1 MNTTSQ
7 YIIQLADNALI
18 LGQRLSEWCGHG
30 PVLEQ
35 DIAITNITLDLIGE
49 ARSLFQYAAQLLQS
63 DEDKLAFLRLEHEY
77 KNVLLVEQ
85 PNTDWAHTTVRQFL
99 FDTYHYFLYQQLRNS
114 SDITLAT
121 IAEKTLKEVTYQ
133 LRYSSEWTIRLG
145 DGTAVSHEKM
155 QTALDNLWQF
165 SGELFVP
172 NIIET
177 AAVKAGIGADLALI
191 QQQFEQKTTEVFSRA
206 TLQIPSNVWM
216 QQGGKDG
223 RHTENFGF
231 ILSEMQ
237 YMQRAYPNMEW

>member
-99 FDTYHYFLYQQLRNS
+99 YNVGNHCREDAQRS
-114 SDITLAT
+114 
-121 IAEKTLKEVTYQ
+121 
-133 LRYSSEWTIRLG
+133 
-145 DGTAVSHEKM
+145 
-155 QTALDNLWQF
+155 NL
-165 SGELFVP
+165 SAS
-172 NIIET
+172 I
-177 AAVKAGIGADLALI
+177 
-191 QQQFEQKTTEVFSRA
+191 
-206 TLQIPSNVWM
+206 
-216 QQGGKDG
+216 
-223 RHTENFGF
+223 
-231 ILSEMQ
+231 
-237 YMQRAYPNMEW
+237 